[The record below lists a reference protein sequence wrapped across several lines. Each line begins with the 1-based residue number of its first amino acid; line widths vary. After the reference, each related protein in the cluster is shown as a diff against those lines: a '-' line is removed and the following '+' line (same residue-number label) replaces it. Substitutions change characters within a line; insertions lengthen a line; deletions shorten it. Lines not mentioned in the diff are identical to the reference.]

1 VDNDVVLVPPDIM
14 VVLIAANVVQR
25 APDVDLF
32 FNTPEDMTESDDRH
46 C

>member
-1 VDNDVVLVPPDIM
+1 VDNDVVLGPPDIM
-14 VVLIAANVVQR
+14 VVLITVNVVQR

-32 FNTPEDMTESDDRH
+32 FDTPEDITESDDKH